1 MSIYL
6 KDSPHRDA
14 VTLTFISEG
23 TSIFGGFAIF
33 TIVGFMAH
41 QAGKPVDEVVQAGN
55 STIYRRL

>member
-55 STIYRRL
+55 